1 MAKHYDLAV
10 NLPLRSAVAERL
22 RRALAHAPIDE
33 RMLAYP
39 APGGDPGV
47 LDAIAGW
54 MDRHGGHDLP
64 DGRRL
69 VLTLGARHALVLALD
84 ACCSPGDAL
93 LVESPTYHGF
103 RAAAEARGV
112 RTIEVAMDD
121 DGLRPD
127 ALDDAARSSGAR
139 TLYVQPTLHNP
150 TTRTMSIV
158 RRREIADVA
167 LVRGLTLIEGD
178 VYSPLLPRS
187 AILPPLSSLLPDRC
201 LHAGG
206 IGKVLGPG
214 LRIGWLLLPDEK
226 KRDALASSI
235 ARDTDGLPALLP
247 AVVGRWLA
255 DGTADGLLDGLRGH
269 LRERNALA
277 RTILGDALV
286 TADALHAWL
295 PRADAEVVGERIGQ
309 AGVAVTVGRGGV
321 RLSLAAEEDIGRL
334 EAALRVVAAKAG

>member
-1 MAKHYDLAV
+1 MATRYDLAV
-10 NLPLRSAVAERL
+10 NLPLRSLVATRL
-22 RRALAHAPIDE
+22 RQALAHAPVDE

-39 APGGDPGV
+39 WPGGDPWL

-54 MDRHGGHDLP
+54 MARHGGHEHV

-69 VLTLGARHALVLALD
+69 VLTLGARHALVLALST
-84 ACCSPGDAL
+84 CCSRGDAL

-112 RTIEVAMDD
+112 RTIDVAMDK

-127 ALDDAARSSGAR
+127 ALDEAARTSGAR

-150 TTRTMSIV
+150 TTRTMPAG
-158 RRREIADVA
+158 RRREIAEVA
-167 LVRGLTLIEGD
+167 VTRDLTVIEGD
-178 VYSPLLPRS
+178 VYSPLRPGVGQ
-187 AILPPLSSLLPDRC
+187 PLSALLPDRC

-214 LRIGWLLLPDEK
+214 LRIGWLLLPDEER
-226 KRDALASSI
+226 RDAVATVI

-247 AVVGRWLA
+247 EVVGHWLA
-255 DGTADGLLDGLRGH
+255 DGTADALLDELRLR

-277 RTILGDALV
+277 AAILDARLV

-295 PRADAEVVGERIGQ
+295 PLEDADAAAARIRQ
-309 AGVAVTVGRGGV
+309 AGVDITVANGGI
-321 RLSLAAEEDIGRL
+321 RLSLAAEEDPARL
-334 EAALRVVAAKAG
+334 EAALLVLKNSLR